1 MNPHPNVSKSFH
13 PSQKPLNLLQS
24 PCLYTSFL
32 TPPTSPNDDLSKFRY
47 HIPQIPQFE
56 TPQTIKRGSSPEE
69 TPSSI
74 LKRSSPNSVKT
85 FNAEI
90 VKKLNCNCRKS
101 QCLKLYCE
109 CFSGGEVC
117 GTSCSCVNC
126 HNNKR
131 FQQER
136 SETIE
141 NILCKQ
147 PSAFNSK
154 IENGIT
160 HKRGCN
166 CRKSNCLKKYCECLS
181 EGVACGLSCKCVECK
196 NIPGG
201 GDEGYDKTVKKRKIN
216 PEVERNWTANKNLQE
231 KFM

>member
-85 FNAEI
+85 FKN
-90 VKKLNCNCRKS
+90 
-101 QCLKLYCE
+101 
-109 CFSGGEVC
+109 G
-117 GTSCSCVNC
+117 
-126 HNNKR
+126 
-131 FQQER
+131 
-136 SETIE
+136 
-141 NILCKQ
+141 
-147 PSAFNSK
+147 K
-154 IENGIT
+154 IEFLTYFDRISL
-160 HKRGCN
+160 
-166 CRKSNCLKKYCECLS
+166 KSLKNS
-181 EGVACGLSCKCVECK
+181 IV
-196 NIPGG
+196 
-201 GDEGYDKTVKKRKIN
+201 TV
-216 PEVERNWTANKNLQE
+216 VNLNV
-231 KFM
+231 